1 MTILTTHVG
10 SLPRNQ
16 EVVDFIFA
24 REHGTPYD
32 TPAFDAAMTRAV
44 SETVRKQVEAG
55 VDIVSD
61 GEQSKPSYTNYM
73 KDRLNGFGEGG
84 TDLMMPQDLELNPNF
99 RAMLARNGVANPL
112 KPPACIGPISTKDK
126 APLLEDLRN
135 FRAAVRTHKASL
147 LEVGALRGHLQR
159 VGLLDYLSDF
169 TPTPAGQHAS
179 AWWLVDRFRGDDNR
193 LVGDEIML
201 TCFQRALDRHNE
213 LIGAPAMTIP
223 DTYRIPDSVGR
234 WQTVGY
240 SVEDGS

>member
-1 MTILTTHVG
+1 MNLF
-10 SLPRNQ
+10 SNL
-16 EVVDFIFA
+16 A
-24 REHGTPYD
+24 RT
-32 TPAFDAAMTRAV
+32 
-44 SETVRKQVEAG
+44 
-55 VDIVSD
+55 
-61 GEQSKPSYTNYM
+61 
-73 KDRLNGFGEGG
+73 LGFGDDVTE
-84 TDLMMPQDLELNPNF
+84 TDREAAKRERVEHHRLYV
-99 RAMLARNGVANPL
+99 RNGPVKL
-112 KPPACIGPISTKDK
+112 RTVSTGQVRR
-126 APLLEDLRN
+126 AQVRSIEAQTRRN

-213 LIGAPAMTIP
+213 LTGAPAMTIP